1 MSPPARG
8 PVREEELAPAVV
20 RFLEPQ
26 GYAVRVDP
34 DGSGFLDL
42 VAVRGEEVG
51 LVELKLADWKTV
63 LAQATRRRAW
73 GDWAAVVLPRRSLAE
88 KVVGRSGR
96 GFGAKVGVWWTDS
109 DELRV
114 LRRASPFYPAGATDP
129 FALPR
134 SHLRTLMGAL
144 LRGEIP
150 EKIGW
155 GLAGHAARTTH
166 ARRAGMS
173 FALDEF
179 EDGVSP

>member
-1 MSPPARG
+1 MSRAARG
-8 PVREEELAPAVV
+8 PAREDELAPSVV

-73 GDWAAVVLPRRSLAE
+73 GDWAAVVLPRRTLAE
-88 KVVGRSGR
+88 KVVGRAAR
-96 GFGAKVGVWWTDS
+96 GFGAKVGVWWVDR
-109 DELRV
+109 EEVRV
-114 LRRASPFYPAGATDP
+114 LREAVRFYPPAATDP
-129 FALPR
+129 FAVPR
-134 SHLRTLMGAL
+134 AHLRTLMGAL

-150 EKIGW
+150 EKVGW

-166 ARRAGMS
+166 SRRAGMN
-173 FALDEF
+173 FAMEEF
-179 EDGVSP
+179 EDSPTT